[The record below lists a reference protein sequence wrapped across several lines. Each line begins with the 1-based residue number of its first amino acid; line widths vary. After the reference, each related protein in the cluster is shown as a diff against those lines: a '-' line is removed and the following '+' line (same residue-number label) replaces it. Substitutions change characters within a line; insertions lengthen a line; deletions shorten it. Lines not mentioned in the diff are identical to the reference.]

1 MSTRLKTNI
10 GFALAC
16 LVICFATIS
25 SNINTSE
32 FIAESRW
39 TTHTLEVRGLIE
51 KLSNHFVT
59 AQNNI
64 RGYHLSE
71 QSYYLDLYNDAKKEL
86 LESLKGLRVLTKDNP
101 TQQKNLDIIEPA
113 INVKIKAWDG
123 SLELRR
129 KFGFQRIRERAQ
141 SADAK
146 NADQAFFHAIDA
158 LVSEENR
165 LLSTRSHET
174 FTQGRNTQIIIGAAG
189 FLACLL
195 IIVAAFLVYRD
206 SRRRELAEENVDR
219 FFTLSLDL
227 LCISGMDGY
236 FKRLSPSFSESL
248 GYSLEELYAT
258 PILDLIH
265 PDDVEKTN
273 AEIISQAKG
282 NKVLSFENRFR
293 CQDGTYKIFSWKSVP
308 VNNLMYAVARDVTQ
322 QKKFESE
329 LMDAREAAQ
338 KAAMAKSSFLANMSH
353 EIRTPLNGVVGMTDI
368 IARTNLDPDQK
379 KFVDAIRTSATSL
392 LRIVNEILDF
402 SKIEAGQVNL
412 EIIDFELSHMIE
424 EHISLT
430 GVLAHNKGIHLET
443 DIDPSIPP
451 VLRGDSAKINQ
462 ILLNFV
468 NNALKFT
475 NEGRI
480 VISAKNLSLSP
491 SHCKVKISVKDTGIG
506 IDPAQVSAL
515 FQPFVQADNST
526 ARRFGGTGLGLSIC
540 KRFAEVMQGEIGVD
554 TAPGQ
559 GSTFYVILTLGV
571 SELKSL
577 NGYSIP
583 KPKASLSD
591 KNVSQKNIAHRKDI
605 RILIA
610 EDNRMNQLIVM
621 NMMAILGYTAVLA
634 ENGEDAI
641 RLYSESK
648 FSLILMDQHMP
659 VIDGIQA
666 SAEIRKRE
674 KETNSDRRIP
684 IIAFTATVI
693 QNDQKHQ
700 FKDLM
705 DDFLLKPVSLE
716 ALEGMLM
723 KWEDLIQ

>member
-16 LVICFATIS
+16 VVICFATIS

-32 FIAESRW
+32 FINQSRW
-39 TTHTLEVRGLIE
+39 MTHTLEVRGLVE
-51 KLSNHFVT
+51 KLSTHFVT

-64 RGYHLSE
+64 RGYHISEQPYYLELHNEAKKALSE
-71 QSYYLDLYNDAKKEL
+71 TLV
-86 LESLKGLRVLTKDNP
+86 SLRSLTKDNLN
-101 TQQKNLDIIEPA
+101 QQKNLDAIEPI
-113 INVKIKAWDG
+113 INNKIKVWDG
-123 SLELRR
+123 SFELR
-129 KFGFQRIRERAQ
+129 KKYGFQKIKERAQ
-141 SADAK
+141 SSEAK
-146 NADQAFFHAIDA
+146 NADQAFFQIIDD

-165 LLSTRSHET
+165 LLSERASET
-174 FTQGRNTQIIIGAAG
+174 FTQGRNTQIILGGAG

-195 IIVAAFLVYRD
+195 IIVAALLVYRD
-206 SRRRELAEENVDR
+206 SRRRELAEENIDR

-236 FKRLSPSFSESL
+236 FKRLSPSFSDVL
-248 GYSLEELYAT
+248 GYSLEELYAI
-258 PILDLIH
+258 PILELIH
-265 PDDVEKTN
+265 PDDVEKTS
-273 AEIISQAKG
+273 AEIASQARG
-282 NKVLSFENRFR
+282 NKVLSFENRFK

-308 VNNLMYAVARDVTQ
+308 VNNFMYAVARDVTY
-322 QKKFESE
+322 QKKFESD
-329 LMDAREAAQ
+329 LMEAREAAQ
-338 KAAMAKSSFLANMSH
+338 KAAIAKSSFLANMSH

-368 IARTNLDPDQK
+368 IARTNLDSDQR
-379 KFVDAIRTSATSL
+379 KFVEAIRTSSTSL

-402 SKIEAGQVNL
+402 SKIEAGQVHL
-412 EIIDFELSHMIE
+412 EVVEFELGHLIE

-462 ILLNFV
+462 ILLNFL

-475 NEGRI
+475 KEGRI

-506 IDPAQVSAL
+506 IDPIQVAAL

-540 KRFAEVMQGEIGVD
+540 KRFTEVMQGEIGVE
-554 TAPGQ
+554 TALNE
-559 GSTFYVILTLGV
+559 GSTFWIILTLEV

-577 NGYSIP
+577 NGYAIP
-583 KPKASLSD
+583 KPKASLSE
-591 KNVSQKNIAHRKDI
+591 KNSEQKDIAHRKDI

-610 EDNRMNQLIVM
+610 EDNRMNQLIIM

-634 ENGEDAI
+634 ENGEDALRI
-641 RLYSESK
+641 YAESP
-648 FSLILMDQHMP
+648 FALILMDQHMP
-659 VIDGIQA
+659 VMDGIQA
-666 SAEIRKRE
+666 SREIRKRE
-674 KETNSDRRIP
+674 LETNATVRIP

-693 QNDQKHQ
+693 QEDQKHQ

-723 KWEDLIQ
+723 KWEELI

>member
-1 MSTRLKTNI
+1 MSTRLKINI

-16 LVICFATIS
+16 VVICFATIS

-32 FIAESRW
+32 FINESRW
-39 TTHTLEVRGLIE
+39 MTHTLEVRGLVE

-64 RGYHLSE
+64 RGYHISE
-71 QSYYLDLYNDAKKEL
+71 QTYYLDLYNIAKKSL
-86 LESLKGLRVLTKDNP
+86 LESLLALKGLTKNNP
-101 TQQKNLDIIEPA
+101 TQQKNLDLIEPA
-113 INVKIKAWDG
+113 IHEKIIAWDN
-123 SLELRR
+123 SLELRK
-129 KFGFQRIRERAQ
+129 KFGFEGIRKRAQ
-141 SADAK
+141 SSEAK
-146 NADQAFFHAIDA
+146 SADQAFFHALDA
-158 LVSEENR
+158 LISEENR
-165 LLSTRSHET
+165 LLAMRTHET
-174 FTQGRNTQIIIGAAG
+174 FTQGRNTQIIIGTAG

-206 SRRRELAEENVDR
+206 SRRRELAEENIDR

-248 GYSLEELYAT
+248 GYSLEELYTT

-265 PDDVEKTN
+265 PDDVEKTS
-273 AEIISQAKG
+273 AEIERQSKG

-293 CQDGTYKIFSWKSVP
+293 CKDGTYKIFSWKSVP
-308 VNNLMYAVARDVTQ
+308 VDNFMYAVARDVTH

-329 LMDAREAAQ
+329 LMEAREAAQ

-353 EIRTPLNGVVGMTDI
+353 EIRTPLNGVVGMTGI

-392 LRIVNEILDF
+392 LKIVNEILDF

-430 GVLAHNKGIHLET
+430 GVLAHNKGILLET

-468 NNALKFT
+468 SNSLKFT
-475 NEGRI
+475 KEGRI
-480 VISAKNLSLSP
+480 VISAENLSLSP

-506 IDPAQVSAL
+506 IDPAQVPAL

-554 TAPGQ
+554 TAPEQ

-577 NGYSIP
+577 NGYAIP
-583 KPKASLSD
+583 KPKASLSER
-591 KNVSQKNIAHRKDI
+591 NSGQKDIAHRKNI

-610 EDNRMNQLIVM
+610 EDNRMNQIIVM

-634 ENGEDAI
+634 DNGEDAL
-641 RLYSESK
+641 RLFSESK

-659 VIDGIQA
+659 IMDGVQA
-666 SAEIRKRE
+666 STEIRKRE
-674 KETNSDRRIP
+674 KETNSDKRIP

-693 QNDQKHQ
+693 QDDQKNQ

-716 ALEGMLM
+716 ALESMLM
-723 KWEDLIQ
+723 KWEELL